1 VSTPT
6 LEPVVGA
13 REDTGW
19 LDLARTVAIVAVL
32 LVHVV
37 APAVN
42 GSWVAEGGA
51 AWWIANLTDS
61 AGRWCVP
68 VFVMVSGALLL
79 DPRRAEPPREFYRR
93 RLVRIGV
100 PLVAWTLVY
109 LAYRR
114 WWLDEPLTAGEA
126 GRDVL
131 AGTPFL
137 QLYFLYVLVGLYLL
151 TPYLRILIRHTT
163 RRIQVAFAGT
173 LLALGLVD
181 QVAEMLVGSGTAN
194 VATGFLPFAGYFVA
208 GWVLRDVA
216 LHAWHVRA
224 AALTFVAS
232 VAGTAALVGAFTV
245 TGGWDDTGRYLYD
258 FFAPLVVTMSVAA
271 FVLFRS
277 VPVGGRSPDGDGS
290 ADGSPLAV
298 LSGVTFGIFL
308 VHPLVLYPVQD
319 HWPLPDA
326 PAAFTAGLLAH
337 LAITVV
343 GSLALT
349 LVLRRIP
356 YVRATVG

>member
-1 VSTPT
+1 MSS
-6 LEPVVGA
+6 
-13 REDTGW
+13 R
-19 LDLARTVAIVAVL
+19 RR
-32 LVHVV
+32 
-37 APAVN
+37 VN

-68 VFVMVSGALLL
+68 VSVMVSGALLL

-216 LHAWHVRA
+216 TPRLARPSRRPDLRGLRRRHRRSRGRLHRNRRMGRHGQIPVRLLRTVGRDHVR
-224 AALTFVAS
+224 
-232 VAGTAALVGAFTV
+232 
-245 TGGWDDTGRYLYD
+245 GG
-258 FFAPLVVTMSVAA
+258 
-271 FVLFRS
+271 
-277 VPVGGRSPDGDGS
+277 
-290 ADGSPLAV
+290 
-298 LSGVTFGIFL
+298 
-308 VHPLVLYPVQD
+308 
-319 HWPLPDA
+319 
-326 PAAFTAGLLAH
+326 
-337 LAITVV
+337 
-343 GSLALT
+343 
-349 LVLRRIP
+349 
-356 YVRATVG
+356 VRAVQVGPGRRAIAGRRR